1 MIDYRKSVQ
10 AILEHTG
17 TTNKQQLAGKQLT
30 AAKLFQDLLRQN
42 PLPHKLV
49 LFAADSGLVL
59 TAYPEELQ
67 NQFCCRSL
75 NIKRL
80 SSSDADLMFFR
91 NIPGYYIITSGEKEY
106 LSQTEAFAAKFLSLQ
121 HIIEDAMQENN
132 SLLTA
137 LDAVNKS
144 ISIYDREANLLFAN
158 RNFCNYLYT
167 QERSA
172 IIGKNIEDIIREAG
186 TTVQSI
192 DTNTTR
198 LKMHEVLEKGEE
210 VIDWEVRVTSERGDT
225 LLVGNDMYPVRN
237 TRGEIS
243 GMVEITHSRQQLLA
257 NARKLAGLSAEYSFK
272 DIIGTS
278 SITRDTIR
286 TAKDYANSPLSL
298 LITGESGVGKE
309 LFAQSVHNYSS
320 RRKGPFVA
328 LNCASFPEN
337 LIESELFGYVGGAFT
352 GASKGGQTG
361 KFELAD
367 GGTLFLDEIGELP
380 YHFQSKLLRVLETWT
395 VTRIGSSKPS
405 PVNVRLIAATNR
417 DLKKMVEEGLF
428 RQDLFYRLQ
437 ILNIEIPPLR
447 DRKEDILPIA
457 EALLQQ
463 SKNPDSPHPKEL
475 TEDACALLSAYDW
488 PGNVRELRNVL
499 YRAALL
505 TKTDKIGRDIL
516 KSSISAGGGKVSNL
530 LLHNAPASDQ
540 SPEDRLAQRRADVD
554 RANANLLKEAIDI
567 TGGNRTKAAD
577 LLKISRNT
585 FYRML
590 KKYNIES

>member
-1 MIDYRKSVQ
+1 MTDYSKSVQ
-10 AILEHTG
+10 NILEY
-17 TTNKQQLAGKQLT
+17 TNETDKRQLIGKPST
-30 AAKLFQDLLRQN
+30 AAKLFQNLFQQN

-49 LFAADSGLVL
+49 LFTTDNGLVL
-59 TAYPEELQ
+59 AAYPPDLH
-67 NQFCCRSL
+67 NQLRCRTL
-75 NIKRL
+75 NFKDL
-80 SSSDADLMFFR
+80 ATSDTDLIFFE

-106 LSQTEAFAAKFLSLQ
+106 LSQTETFATEFLSLLN
-121 HIIEDAMQENN
+121 ILEDALQENN
-132 SLLTA
+132 SLLTS
-137 LDAVNKS
+137 LDSVNKS
-144 ISIYDREANLLFAN
+144 ISIYDRNANLLFAN

-167 QERSA
+167 QDRNT
-172 IIGKNIEDIIREAG
+172 IIGKNIEDIIQEAG

-237 TRGEIS
+237 TNGEIT

-367 GGTLFLDEIGELP
+367 GGTLFLDEVGELP

-447 DRKEDILPIA
+447 ERRDDILSIA
-457 EALLQQ
+457 EVLLQQ
-463 SKNPDSPHPKEL
+463 SKNPDSPRPKVL
-475 TEDACALLSAYDW
+475 TDDACALLSAYDW

-516 KSSISAGGGKVSNL
+516 EASISAGGGKVRNSL
-530 LLHNAPASDQ
+530 SHNMPADYQ
-540 SPEDRLAQRRADVD
+540 SAEDRLAERRADID
-554 RANANLLKEAIDI
+554 KANANLLKEAMDI

-577 LLKISRNT
+577 LLEISRNT

-590 KKYNIES
+590 KKYNIE

>member
-1 MIDYRKSVQ
+1 MTDYSKSVQ
-10 AILEHTG
+10 NILEHTIK
-17 TTNKQQLAGKQLT
+17 TDKRQLIGKPST
-30 AAKLFQDLLRQN
+30 AAKLFQSLFRQN

-49 LFAADSGLVL
+49 LFTTDNGLVL
-59 TAYPEELQ
+59 AAYPPDLH
-67 NQFCCRSL
+67 NQLRCRAL
-75 NIKRL
+75 NFKDL
-80 SSSDADLMFFR
+80 ANSDTDLIFFE

-106 LSQTEAFAAKFLSLQ
+106 FSQTETFATEFLSLLNILQ
-121 HIIEDAMQENN
+121 DALQENN
-132 SLLTA
+132 SLLA
-137 LDAVNKS
+137 SLDAVNKS
-144 ISIYDREANLLFAN
+144 ISIYDRNANLLFAN

-167 QERSA
+167 QDRST

-225 LLVGNDMYPVRN
+225 LLVGNDMYPVRDTN
-237 TRGEIS
+237 GEIT

-257 NARKLAGLSAEYSFK
+257 NAQKLAGLSAEYSFE

-367 GGTLFLDEIGELP
+367 GGTLFLDEVGELP

-447 DRKEDILPIA
+447 ERKEDILPIA
-457 EALLQQ
+457 EVLLQQ
-463 SKNPDSPHPKEL
+463 SKNPDSPRPKVL
-475 TEDACALLSAYDW
+475 TDDARALLSAYDW

-505 TKTDKIGRDIL
+505 AKTDRISSDIL
-516 KSSISAGGGKVSNL
+516 ETSISASGGKISDVPVYSGVSN
-530 LLHNAPASDQ
+530 HMTA
-540 SPEDRLAQRRADVD
+540 EERLAERRSDID
-554 RANANLLKEAIDI
+554 NANAKLLREAMDI

-577 LLKISRNT
+577 LLEISRNT

-590 KKYNIES
+590 KKYNIE

>member
-1 MIDYRKSVQ
+1 MTDYSKSVQ
-10 AILEHTG
+10 NILEHTIK
-17 TTNKQQLAGKQLT
+17 TDKRQLVGKPST
-30 AAKLFQDLLRQN
+30 AAKLFQNLFRQN

-49 LFAADSGLVL
+49 LFTTDNGLVL
-59 TAYPEELQ
+59 AAYPPDLH
-67 NQFCCRSL
+67 NQLRCRAL
-75 NIKRL
+75 NFKDL
-80 SSSDADLMFFR
+80 ANSDTDLIFFE
-91 NIPGYYIITSGEKEY
+91 NIPGYYIITSGEREY
-106 LSQTEAFAAKFLSLQ
+106 FSQTETFAAEFLSLLNILQ
-121 HIIEDAMQENN
+121 DALQENN
-132 SLLTA
+132 SLLA
-137 LDAVNKS
+137 SLDAVNKS
-144 ISIYDREANLLFAN
+144 ISIYDRNANLLFAN

-167 QERSA
+167 QDRST

-237 TRGEIS
+237 TNGEIT

-257 NARKLAGLSAEYSFK
+257 NAQKLAGLSAEYSFE

-367 GGTLFLDEIGELP
+367 GGTLFLDEVGELP

-447 DRKEDILPIA
+447 ERKEDILPIA
-457 EALLQQ
+457 EVLLQQ
-463 SKNPDSPHPKEL
+463 SKNPDSPRPKVL
-475 TEDACALLSAYDW
+475 TDDARALLSAYDW

-505 TKTDKIGRDIL
+505 AKTDRISSDIL
-516 KSSISAGGGKVSNL
+516 ETSISASGGKISDVPAHSGVSN
-530 LLHNAPASDQ
+530 HMTA
-540 SPEDRLAQRRADVD
+540 EERLAERRRDIVN
-554 RANANLLKEAIDI
+554 ANAKLLREAMDI

-590 KKYNIES
+590 KKYNIE

>member
-1 MIDYRKSVQ
+1 MTDYSKSVQ
-10 AILEHTG
+10 NILEHTIK
-17 TTNKQQLAGKQLT
+17 TDKRQLVGKPST
-30 AAKLFQDLLRQN
+30 AAKLFQNLFRQN

-49 LFAADSGLVL
+49 LFTTDNGLVL
-59 TAYPEELQ
+59 AAYPPDLH
-67 NQFCCRSL
+67 NQLRCRAL
-75 NIKRL
+75 NFKDL
-80 SSSDADLMFFR
+80 ANSDTDLIFFE
-91 NIPGYYIITSGEKEY
+91 NIPGYYIITSGEREY
-106 LSQTEAFAAKFLSLQ
+106 FSQTETFAAEFLSLLNILQ
-121 HIIEDAMQENN
+121 DALQENN
-132 SLLTA
+132 SLLA
-137 LDAVNKS
+137 SLDAVNKS
-144 ISIYDREANLLFAN
+144 ISIYDRNANLLFAN

-167 QERSA
+167 QDRST

-237 TRGEIS
+237 TNGEIT

-257 NARKLAGLSAEYSFK
+257 NAQKLAGLSAEYSFE

-367 GGTLFLDEIGELP
+367 GGTLFLDEVGELP

-447 DRKEDILPIA
+447 ERKEDILPIA
-457 EALLQQ
+457 EVLLQQ
-463 SKNPDSPHPKEL
+463 SKNPDSPRPKVL
-475 TEDACALLSAYDW
+475 TDDARALLSAYDW

-505 TKTDKIGRDIL
+505 AKADRISSDIL
-516 KSSISAGGGKVSNL
+516 ETSISASGGKISDVPAHSGVSN
-530 LLHNAPASDQ
+530 HMTA
-540 SPEDRLAQRRADVD
+540 EERLAERRRDIVN
-554 RANANLLKEAIDI
+554 ANAKLLREAMDI

-590 KKYNIES
+590 KKYNIE